1 MKIVICGSMSSIGYM
16 RDIEKELL
24 RKNHHVTLPK
34 IIDGETDRESAKNKL
49 EHDLIRDYF
58 RRIKSADAVLIVNV
72 EKRGI
77 PNYIGGNSFC
87 EMAFAHVLNKKIF
100 LLNDIS
106 AMIYTDEIEAMQPVV
121 LNGDFSK
128 IEN

>member
-1 MKIVICGSMSSIGYM
+1 
-16 RDIEKELL
+16 
-24 RKNHHVTLPK
+24 
-34 IIDGETDRESAKNKL
+34 
-49 EHDLIRDYF
+49 
-58 RRIKSADAVLIVNV
+58 
-72 EKRGI
+72 
-77 PNYIGGNSFC
+77 
-87 EMAFAHVLNKKIF
+87 MAFAHVLNKKIF

>member
-1 MKIVICGSMSSIGYM
+1 MRIVICGSMSSI
-16 RDIEKELL
+16 RDMVAAKKKLL
-24 RKNHHVTLPK
+24 QRNHRVTLPK
-34 IIDGETDRESAKNKL
+34 TLDGETDHESTKNKI
-49 EHDLIRDYF
+49 EHDLIRGYF
-58 RRIKSADAVLIVNV
+58 KEIESADAVLIVNV

-77 PNYIGGNSFC
+77 PSYIGGNSFL

-100 LLNDIS
+100 LLNDIPD
-106 AMIYTDEIEAMQPVV
+106 MIYTDEIEAMQPVA